1 MSSSHLPT
9 PPASPSPQRGW
20 RPWRSLRARPRLS
33 LSAAIFVLVGAV
45 LIGGA
50 GMPMAPALLLGFDVG
65 AAVFLG
71 GMWRLFNHA
80 TTASMREQARRQDA
94 GRWGILWSAIGVT
107 GVVMM
112 ALGTELHAAES
123 GGALTL
129 AVAGVSIVLA
139 WLFINVMFA
148 LHYAHGFYGD
158 YGSQHQGLDFPGKRE
173 PDYWDFAYFSIVI
186 GMTFQVS
193 DVQITSRTLRRM
205 VLLHSVI
212 AFFFNVFIIA
222 VTVNIVAGQA

>member
-1 MSSSHLPT
+1 MSPSQPPI
-9 PPASPSPQRGW
+9 PPASPSPRRGW
-20 RPWRSLRARPRLS
+20 RPWRLLRARPRLS
-33 LSAAIFVLVGAV
+33 LSAAIFVLVGALLV
-45 LIGGA
+45 GS
-50 GMPMAPALLLGFDVG
+50 GMPTVAALLLGFDVG

-71 GMWRLFNHA
+71 GTWRLFNRA
-80 TTASMREQARRQDA
+80 TSASMRKQARQQDA

-107 GVVMM
+107 GVVMA
-112 ALGTELHAAES
+112 ALGSELHAAES
-123 GGALTL
+123 GGAFML

-158 YGSQHQGLDFPGKRE
+158 YGSQHQGLDFPGKQE

-193 DVQITSRTLRRM
+193 DVQITSRALRRM

-222 VTVNIVAGQA
+222 VTVNIVAGEA

>member
-1 MSSSHLPT
+1 MNPSNETSPPT
-9 PPASPSPQRGW
+9 SPSPQRGW
-20 RPWRSLRARPRLS
+20 RPWRSLHARPRLS
-33 LSAAIFVLVGAV
+33 LSAVFFVLVGA
-45 LIGGA
+45 LLFGG
-50 GMPMAPALLLGFDVG
+50 GMPLAPALLLGFDAG
-65 AAVFLG
+65 AVIFLG
-71 GMWRLFNHA
+71 GMWRLFNQA

-94 GRWGILWSAIGVT
+94 GRWGILWSAIGLT
-107 GVVMM
+107 GVVMV
-112 ALGTELHAAES
+112 ALGTELHAAAS
-123 GGALTL
+123 GGALSL
-129 AVAGVSIVLA
+129 AVAGLSIVLA

-158 YGSQHQGLDFPGKRE
+158 YGSQHQGLEFPGEQE

-205 VLLHSVI
+205 VLLHSVV

>member
-1 MSSSHLPT
+1 MSSPGH
-9 PPASPSPQRGW
+9 PPAQDPSPQDRGW
-20 RPWRSLRARPRLS
+20 LPLRSLRARPRLS
-33 LSAAIFVLVGAV
+33 LSAAIFVLVAGA
-45 LIGGA
+45 LA
-50 GMPMAPALLLGFDVG
+50 WSGMEVAPALLLGFDAG

-71 GMWRLFNHA
+71 GMLGLFNK
-80 TTASMREQARRQDA
+80 ASTQNMRQQARVQDA

-107 GVVMM
+107 GVVMV
-112 ALGTELHAAES
+112 ALGTELHAARS
-123 GGALTL
+123 GGVLPL
-129 AVAGVSIVLA
+129 AVAGASIVLS

-158 YGSQHQGLDFPGKRE
+158 YGSQHQGLDFPGKNE

-193 DVQITSRTLRRM
+193 DVQITSRALRRM

-222 VTVNIVAGQA
+222 VTVNIVAGRA

>member
-1 MSSSHLPT
+1 MSASLPPDSPRSSS
-9 PPASPSPQRGW
+9 SPRGW

-33 LSAAIFVLVGAV
+33 LSAAIFVLAGALLV
-45 LIGGA
+45 LG
-50 GMPMAPALLLGFDVG
+50 GMPVAPALLLGFDVG

-71 GMWRLFNHA
+71 GMWRLFNDA
-80 TTASMREQARRQDA
+80 STASMREQARQQDA

-107 GVVMM
+107 AVVMV

-123 GGALTL
+123 GGVLTL
-129 AVAGVSIVLA
+129 AAAGLSIVLS

-158 YGSQHQGLDFPGKRE
+158 YGSQHQGLDFPGKQE
-173 PDYWDFAYFSIVI
+173 PDYWDFAYFSIVV

>member
-1 MSSSHLPT
+1 MNSNEDTNPPT
-9 PPASPSPQRGW
+9 SPARRRTW
-20 RPWRSLRARPRLS
+20 RLWHSLRARPRLS
-33 LSAAIFVLVGAV
+33 VSAAIFVLVG
-45 LIGGA
+45 GA
-50 GMPMAPALLLGFDVG
+50 LSAGGMPLAPALLLGFDVG
-65 AAVFLG
+65 AAAFLF
-71 GMWRLFNHA
+71 GMWRLFDRA
-80 TTASMREQARRQDA
+80 TTASMHKHARLQDA

-112 ALGTELHAAES
+112 ALATELHAAHS
-123 GGALTL
+123 GGVLKL
-129 AVAGVSIVLA
+129 AVAGLSIVLA

-148 LHYAHGFYGD
+148 QHYAHGFYGD
-158 YGSQHQGLDFPGKRE
+158 YGSQHRGLDFPGKEE
-173 PDYWDFAYFSIVI
+173 PDYWDFAYFSIVV

-193 DVQITSRTLRRM
+193 DVQITSRALRRM

>member
-1 MSSSHLPT
+1 MSASLPPDSSQSTSLP
-9 PPASPSPQRGW
+9 RRW

-45 LIGGA
+45 LVGG
-50 GMPMAPALLLGFDVG
+50 GMSLAPALLLGFDAG
-65 AAVFLG
+65 AAIFLG
-71 GMWRLFNHA
+71 GTWRLFDRA
-80 TTASMREQARRQDA
+80 TTATMREQARRQDA

-107 GVVMM
+107 TVVMV
-112 ALGTELHAAES
+112 ALGTELHAAAS

-129 AVAGVSIVLA
+129 AVAALSIVLA

-158 YGSQHQGLDFPGKRE
+158 YGSQHQGLDFPGKQE

-193 DVQITSRTLRRM
+193 DVQISSRTLRRM

>member
-1 MSSSHLPT
+1 MSASLP
-9 PPASPSPQRGW
+9 PDSPRSPSSPRGW
-20 RPWRSLRARPRLS
+20 RAWRSLRARPRLS
-33 LSAAIFVLVGAV
+33 LSAAIFMLVGAS
-45 LIGGA
+45 LSAGG
-50 GMPMAPALLLGFDVG
+50 MLVAPALLLGFDVG

-71 GMWRLFNHA
+71 GMWRLFNDA

-107 GVVMM
+107 AVVMM

-123 GGALTL
+123 GGVLTL
-129 AVAGVSIVLA
+129 AVAGLSIVLA

-158 YGSQHQGLDFPGKRE
+158 YGSQHQGLDFPGKQE
-173 PDYWDFAYFSIVI
+173 PDYWDFAYFSIVV

>member
-1 MSSSHLPT
+1 MNANQETSPPT
-9 PPASPSPQRGW
+9 SPSPRRGW
-20 RPWRSLRARPRLS
+20 RLWHSLRARPRLS
-33 LSAAIFVLVGAV
+33 VSAMIFVLVGV
-45 LIGGA
+45 LLSA
-50 GMPMAPALLLGFDVG
+50 SGMPVAPALLLGFDVG

-71 GMWRLFNHA
+71 GMWRLFDRA
-80 TTASMREQARRQDA
+80 TPASMRKHARLQDA

-112 ALGTELHAAES
+112 ALGTELRAAKS
-123 GGALTL
+123 GGLLILT
-129 AVAGVSIVLA
+129 VAGLSIVLA

-148 LHYAHGFYGD
+148 QHYAHGFYGD
-158 YGSQHQGLDFPGKRE
+158 YGSQHQGLDFPGKQE
-173 PDYWDFAYFSIVI
+173 PDYWDFAYFSIVV

>member
-1 MSSSHLPT
+1 MSET
-9 PPASPSPQRGW
+9 PEHPAPAEPRRW
-20 RPWRSLRARPRLS
+20 RPLHSLWVRPRLS
-33 LSAAIFVLVGAV
+33 AAFGVFVLAAGLLV
-45 LIGGA
+45 LG
-50 GMPMAPALLLGFDVG
+50 GMPKAPALLLGFDIG
-65 AAVFLG
+65 ALVFLG
-71 GMWRLFNHA
+71 GMLLMFNRA
-80 TTASMREQARRQDA
+80 TIKSMRHQARLQDA
-94 GRWGILWSAIGVT
+94 GRWGILWSAIAVT
-107 GVVMM
+107 AVVMV
-112 ALGTELHAAES
+112 ALGTELHAAKN
-123 GGALTL
+123 GGVLPL
-129 AVAGVSIVLA
+129 AVAGSSIVLS

-158 YGSQHQGLDFPGKRE
+158 YGRQHQGLEFPGKDE

-193 DVQITSRTLRRM
+193 DVQISSRELRRM

>member
-1 MSSSHLPT
+1 MSPGHPPT
-9 PPASPSPQRGW
+9 PPAAPPQRGW

-33 LSAAIFVLVGAV
+33 LSAAIFVVVGALLVG
-45 LIGGA
+45 G
-50 GMPMAPALLLGFDVG
+50 GMPVAPALLLGFDVG

-71 GMWRLFNHA
+71 GMWRLFNRA
-80 TTASMREQARRQDA
+80 DTASMREQARQQDA

-107 GVVMM
+107 GVVMV

-129 AVAGVSIVLA
+129 AVAGFSIVLA

-158 YGSQHQGLDFPGKRE
+158 YGSQHQGLEFPGRQE